1 MLIDQLSSYQPK
13 ETHIRASSY
22 THALMQKSFTQ
33 KKRVPMFHREITLRL
48 WETTQEEPYCEKNR
62 TGKRVKKTPGSA
74 TLGNFRKESHWG
86 KKSQG
91 KSQNKKLH
99 EIATMGNNS
108 KKKVTMGDS
117 SSHTDKKKIL
127 ARRAWVNM
135 EERRRVLLSIS
146 PRAKASEIMVI
157 VKNSHRTQT

>member
-1 MLIDQLSSYQPK
+1 
-13 ETHIRASSY
+13 
-22 THALMQKSFTQ
+22 
-33 KKRVPMFHREITLRL
+33 
-48 WETTQEEPYCEKNR
+48 
-62 TGKRVKKTPGSA
+62 
-74 TLGNFRKESHWG
+74 
-86 KKSQG
+86 
-91 KSQNKKLH
+91 
-99 EIATMGNNS
+99 MGNNS

-117 SSHTDKKKIL
+117 SSHTDKKKKIL